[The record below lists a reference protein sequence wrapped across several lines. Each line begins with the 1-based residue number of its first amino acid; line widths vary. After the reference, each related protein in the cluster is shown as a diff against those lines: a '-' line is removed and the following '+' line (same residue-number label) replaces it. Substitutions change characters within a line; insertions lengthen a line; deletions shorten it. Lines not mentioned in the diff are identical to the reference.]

1 MSHKTSVK
9 IRFKGSRSSR
19 TDSNNSSTVSISCS
33 PVSSASASPSAS
45 DRTAWWLQHS
55 SSSSDTCSS
64 QESVC
69 HEVIRKNVDKLGQL
83 AEKCERLNSN
93 LDKVVAESHTIL
105 DNSFFA
111 SQTHL
116 TEHVTNLNYNACL
129 DIGMAIDTY
138 SEYMQAVEEMV
149 DAEDII
155 CNDLADR
162 LEKMNKEAQSLF
174 LKVS

>member
-33 PVSSASASPSAS
+33 LVSSASASPSAS

-83 AEKCERLNSN
+83 AEKCERLSSN
-93 LDKVVAESHTIL
+93 LDKVVAESHKIL

-116 TEHVTNLNYNACL
+116 TEQVTNLNYNACL

-138 SEYMQAVEEMV
+138 SEYMQAVGEMV

-155 CNDLADR
+155 CNNLADR
-162 LEKMNKEAQSLF
+162 LEKMNREAQSLF

>member
-45 DRTAWWLQHS
+45 DRTAWWLS
-55 SSSSDTCSS
+55 SCSSDTCSS

-93 LDKVVAESHTIL
+93 LDKVVAESHKIL
-105 DNSFFA
+105 DNSFLA

-155 CNDLADR
+155 CNNLADR

>member
-1 MSHKTSVK
+1 M
-9 IRFKGSRSSR
+9 
-19 TDSNNSSTVSISCS
+19 
-33 PVSSASASPSAS
+33 
-45 DRTAWWLQHS
+45 
-55 SSSSDTCSS
+55 
-64 QESVC
+64 
-69 HEVIRKNVDKLGQL
+69 IRKNVDKLGQL

-93 LDKVVAESHTIL
+93 LDKVVAESHKIL

-116 TEHVTNLNYNACL
+116 TEQVTNLNYNACL

-155 CNDLADR
+155 CNNLADR

>member
-1 MSHKTSVK
+1 MK
-9 IRFKGSRSSR
+9 IRFKRSLSNR
-19 TDSNNSSTVSISCS
+19 TDSSSSSTSTTMSISCS
-33 PVSSASASPSAS
+33 PSSSLASE
-45 DRTAWWLQHS
+45 RTAWWLQQS
-55 SSSSDTCSS
+55 SSETSS

-69 HEVIRKNVDKLGQL
+69 QELIRKNVDKLGQL

-93 LDKVVAESHTIL
+93 LDKVVAESHKIL
-105 DNSFFA
+105 DNSFLA
-111 SQTHL
+111 SQAHL
-116 TEHVTNLNYNACL
+116 TEHVTHLNYNACL

-155 CNDLADR
+155 YNDLADR
-162 LEKMNKEAQSLF
+162 LERMNEEAQSLF